1 MKSEVILEKHS
12 TKSKRS
18 RTVPLSRQSRNYIK
32 AYLEHRF
39 EDSMDDWYNHP
50 SGPLFRSRLSP
61 DQVYTAGSATN
72 RLRVLFRDAGIQGA
86 SSHSMRRTF
95 ANVLRQKG
103 INLKVIQ
110 ELLGH
115 NSLATTE
122 RYFSVTDD
130 EKRSAVHDL
139 EF

>member
-1 MKSEVILEKHS
+1 
-12 TKSKRS
+12 
-18 RTVPLSRQSRNYIK
+18 
-32 AYLEHRF
+32 
-39 EDSMDDWYNHP
+39 
-50 SGPLFRSRLSP
+50 
-61 DQVYTAGSATN
+61 
-72 RLRVLFRDAGIQGA
+72 
-86 SSHSMRRTF
+86 MRRTF